1 MAESLLFSPE
11 APLLGELSS
20 VCETER
26 LYGDE
31 PILEPKPL
39 PLREVAR
46 RRRDGE
52 GQGCWR
58 ESMSA
63 AAASL

>member
-1 MAESLLFSPE
+1 MAESLLSSPE

-26 LYGDE
+26 LYGDK

-39 PLREVAR
+39 PLGEVAR

-52 GQGCWR
+52 GKDAGGKI
-58 ESMSA
+58 
-63 AAASL
+63 